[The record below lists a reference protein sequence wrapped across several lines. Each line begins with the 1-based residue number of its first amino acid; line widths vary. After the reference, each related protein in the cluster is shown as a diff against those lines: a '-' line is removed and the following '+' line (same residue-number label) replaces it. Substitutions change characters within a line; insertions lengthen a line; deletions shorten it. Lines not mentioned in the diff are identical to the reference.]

1 MSDPQSTIP
10 SVPPPPPRQ
19 RSTLAKL
26 AIIFAVVGII
36 TFGLCSV
43 TLINSSSAMNGPVFP
58 ISLVIVGICAI
69 GLLVCGVAGIV
80 NVVRKRPGA

>member
-1 MSDPQSTIP
+1 MSTPP
-10 SVPPPPPRQ
+10 VLPPALPPPPPPPP

-43 TLINSSSAMNGPVFP
+43 TLINSSRAMNGPVFP
-58 ISLVIVGICAI
+58 ISLVIVAICAI
-69 GLLVCGVAGIV
+69 GLFVCAVAGIV
-80 NVVRKRPGA
+80 NSLRRRS

>member
-26 AIIFAVVGII
+26 AIIFAVIGII

-43 TLINSSSAMNGPVFP
+43 TLINSSNAMNGPVFP
-58 ISLVIVGICAI
+58 ISLVVVGICAI
-69 GLLVCGVAGIV
+69 GLLVCAGAGII
-80 NVVRKRPGA
+80 NMWRKRP